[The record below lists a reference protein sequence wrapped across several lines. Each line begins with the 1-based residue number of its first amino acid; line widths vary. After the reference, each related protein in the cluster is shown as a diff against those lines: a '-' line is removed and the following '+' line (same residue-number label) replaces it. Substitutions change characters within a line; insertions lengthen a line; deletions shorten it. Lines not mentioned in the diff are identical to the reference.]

1 MHVDW
6 KTASLYLKVY
16 IEGFKLFC
24 SRLYTVMKSVR
35 DFTFYSPYVD
45 ESGQVFWV
53 VTLSSR
59 VTDYRRFERTWY
71 LVTQWSRTTMAEV
84 DEQRVC
90 IKFCVRLGKTGS
102 ETFEMLK
109 QAFGDSCMSRSRTF
123 EWFGRCNKLTRK
135 TLTSS
140 LFVLKNTGISLN
152 FRVK

>member
-1 MHVDW
+1 MAWLDVEAFDCCTCLYVC
-6 KTASLYLKVY
+6 TASAV
-16 IEGFKLFC
+16 C
-24 SRLYTVMKSVR
+24 
-35 DFTFYSPYVD
+35 DFLISA
-45 ESGQVFWV
+45 GI
-53 VTLSSR
+53 
-59 VTDYRRFERTWY
+59 
-71 LVTQWSRTTMAEV
+71 AEV
-84 DEQRVC
+84 DERRMC